1 MVNIVLGMSLQLL
14 LMLLRKH
21 LYLWLFHPDR
31 LTFIFLLGTCTLAK
45 DKTTSIYA
53 DSRYAFRV
61 VHDFV
66 MLY

>member
-1 MVNIVLGMSLQLL
+1 MVNIVLGMSLKLL
-14 LMLLRKH
+14 LMLKKH
-21 LYLWLFHPDR
+21 LYLLLFWPNR
-31 LTFIFLLGTCTLAK
+31 LNFIFLIGTCTLTK

-53 DSRYAFRV
+53 DSIYAFGV